1 MATRTNS
8 VPRTPKEVNEHTRL
22 LSPAGGERRYGR
34 SLTIPEINERR
45 QRSSVSSSMS
55 RRSMRVTRSS
65 WFLMLLTLSIGGLQ
79 IAWSVELSNGS
90 PYLLSL
96 GISKA
101 MLALVWVAGPVS
113 GALVQ
118 PYVGIRSDNCR
129 VSWGKRKPFMIGGGI
144 ATILSLLIL
153 GWTREICA
161 WILPDGNP
169 SLPKLTIAL
178 AVLMI
183 YVLDFSINTVQA
195 GIRAFIVDNAPP
207 HQQDAANAWAGRMT
221 GIGNVL
227 GYLSGYVDLPK
238 ILPWFGNTQFKVLCV
253 IASIALGGTL
263 ALSCGLIM
271 ERDPNEDGPPDE
283 KKNNVLAFFGQ
294 VVSSARRLPP
304 QVRKVCDTQ
313 FFAWIGWFPF
323 LFYSTTYIGEI
334 FVGRWRSDN
343 PYFHGGP
350 EGHMTPGTVTRLK
363 LHKDDVQPHYAS
375 NPNLTPEEE
384 NKLWEQATRVGTFAL
399 LIFAVV
405 ALLSNTILPV
415 FIQPAFNPTGA
426 EDNGKHHF
434 EFLRIPGLTLRR
446 LWCLS
451 HVIFAVS
458 MWSTV
463 FVTDTWGATA
473 LIAACGIPWAVT
485 LWAPFALISSDISK
499 RDAIKR
505 GFLRSTTPSIRSGA
519 DLANEDYV
527 DQAGII
533 LGLHNFAIAAPQVIA
548 TVMSSI
554 IFKLLQKPR
563 GSTGDNSM
571 GWVMRF
577 GGLAALLAAFM
588 TIRLDEEED
597 EGLEFVDSDEEE
609 DDGEV

>member
-1 MATRTNS
+1 MATRTDS
-8 VPRTPKEVNEHTRL
+8 VPRTPKEVGEHSRL
-22 LSPAGGERRYGR
+22 LSPAASERRYGR
-34 SLTIPEINERR
+34 SLTIPEVSNRR

-96 GISKA
+96 GISKS

-129 VSWGKRKPFMIGGGI
+129 ISWGKRKPFMIGGGA
-144 ATILSLLIL
+144 ATIVSLLIL
-153 GWTREICA
+153 GWTKEICA
-161 WILPDGNP
+161 WIVPKGSDA
-169 SLPKLTIAL
+169 LPKVTIGL

-183 YVLDFSINTVQA
+183 YVLDFAINTVQA

-227 GYLSGYVDLPK
+227 GYLSGYVNLPE
-238 ILPWFGNTQFKVLCV
+238 IMPWFGNTQFKVLCV
-253 IASIALGGTL
+253 IASFALGGTL

-271 ERDPNEDGPPDE
+271 ERDPNEDGPVDE
-283 KKNNVLAFFGQ
+283 KKNSVLAFFGQ
-294 VVSSARRLPP
+294 VLHSAKRLPP

-334 FVGRWRSDN
+334 YVR
-343 PYFHGGP
+343 PY
-350 EGHMTPGTVTRLK
+350 
-363 LHKDDVQPHYAS
+363 YAA
-375 NPNLTPEEE
+375 NPNLDPKEEA
-384 NKLWEQATRVGTFAL
+384 KLWEEATRVGTFAL
-399 LIFAVV
+399 LVFAVV
-405 ALLSNTILPV
+405 ALVSNTILPV
-415 FIQPAFNPTGA
+415 FIQPAFNPANA
-426 EDNGKHHF
+426 EETPAKDHLT
-434 EFLRIPGLTLRR
+434 FLRIPGLTLRR
-446 LWCLS
+446 LWCIS
-451 HVIFAVS
+451 HMIFAAS
-458 MWSTV
+458 MWSTF
-463 FVTDTWGATA
+463 FVKNTWGATA
-473 LIAACGIPWAVT
+473 LIAACGVPWAIT

-505 GFLRSTTPSIRSGA
+505 GVLRSATPSIRSGVHGDYEA
-519 DLANEDYV
+519 RDDYV

-533 LGLHNFAIAAPQVIA
+533 LGLHNFAVAAPQVIA
-548 TVMSSI
+548 TVLSSI
-554 IFKLLQKPR
+554 IFKALQKPR
-563 GSTGDNSM
+563 GAEGDESM
-571 GWVMRF
+571 AWVMRF
-577 GGLAALLAAFM
+577 GGLATIFAAVMTLRLA
-588 TIRLDEEED
+588 EEVD
-597 EGLEFVDSDEEE
+597 EGLEFVDSEEEEEEE
-609 DDGEV
+609 DI

>member
-1 MATRTNS
+1 MASAVRRDS
-8 VPRTPKEVNEHTRL
+8 GPRLPKEVTEQTRL
-22 LSPAGGERRYGR
+22 LSPSGGELRYGR
-34 SLTIPEINERR
+34 SLTVPEVSQRR
-45 QRSSVSSSMS
+45 PRSSVSSSMS

-144 ATILSLLIL
+144 ATIISLLIL
-153 GWTREICA
+153 GWAKEICA
-161 WILPDGNP
+161 FILPDRSP
-169 SLPKLTIAL
+169 SLPTVTIWV

-227 GYLSGYVDLPK
+227 GYLSGYVNLPE

-263 ALSCGLIM
+263 AVSCGFIM
-271 ERDPNEDGPPDE
+271 ERDPNEDGPADE

-294 VVSSARRLPP
+294 VLHSARRLPP

-334 FVGRWRSDN
+334 
-343 PYFHGGP
+343 Y
-350 EGHMTPGTVTRLK
+350 
-363 LHKDDVQPHYAS
+363 VQPHYAA
-375 NPNLTPEEE
+375 NPNPSREEE
-384 NKLWEQATRVGTFAL
+384 HKLWEDATRVGTFAL
-399 LIFAVV
+399 LVFAVV
-405 ALLSNTILPV
+405 ALTANTVLPV
-415 FIQPAFNPTGA
+415 FIQPAFNPTNANEGA
-426 EDNGKHHF
+426 PSKHQRLVAL
-434 EFLRIPGLTLRR
+434 LRIPGLTLRR
-446 LWCLS
+446 LWCFS
-451 HVIFAVS
+451 HVIFAAS
-458 MWSTV
+458 MWSTF
-463 FVTDTWGATA
+463 FVKNTWGATA

-499 RDAIKR
+499 RDAIKH
-505 GFLRSTTPSIRSGA
+505 GVLRSSVSTTGGVG
-519 DLANEDYV
+519 DLVGEDGEDYV

-548 TVMSSI
+548 TVMSSL
-554 IFKLLQKPR
+554 IFKMLQKPR
-563 GSTGDNSM
+563 GSTDDTSM
-571 GWVMRF
+571 AWVMRF
-577 GGLAALLAAFM
+577 GGLAAVLAAVM
-588 TIRLDEEED
+588 TLRLDEEVD
-597 EGLEFVDSDEEE
+597 EGLEFVDSDEDVEE
-609 DDGEV
+609 EEV

>member
-1 MATRTNS
+1 MATRTGS
-8 VPRTPKEVNEHTRL
+8 VPRTPKDVSEHTRL
-22 LSPAGGERRYGR
+22 LSPAGGDRRYGR
-34 SLTIPEINERR
+34 SLTIPEVNNRR

-96 GISKA
+96 GISKS
-101 MLALVWVAGPVS
+101 MLALVWVAGPIS

-144 ATILSLLIL
+144 ATIISLLIL
-153 GWTREICA
+153 GWTKVICA
-161 WILPDGNP
+161 WILPADSP
-169 SLPKLTIAL
+169 ALPKLTIAL
-178 AVLMI
+178 AVTMI

-227 GYLSGYVDLPK
+227 GYLSGYVNLPE
-238 ILPWFGNTQFKVLCV
+238 IMPWFGNTQFKVLCV
-253 IASIALGGTL
+253 IASVALGGTL
-263 ALSCGLIM
+263 AISCSLIM
-271 ERDPNEDGPPDE
+271 ERDPNEDGPADE

-294 VVSSARRLPP
+294 VLSSARRLPP

-334 FVGRWRSDN
+334 YVE
-343 PYFHGGP
+343 PY
-350 EGHMTPGTVTRLK
+350 
-363 LHKDDVQPHYAS
+363 YAA
-375 NPNLTPEEE
+375 NPNLTPAEE
-384 NKLWEQATRVGTFAL
+384 NRLWEEATRIGTFAL
-399 LIFAVV
+399 LVFAVV

-415 FIQPAFNPTGA
+415 FIQPAFNPAGA
-426 EDNGKHHF
+426 DNEGAKHHLD
-434 EFLRIPGLTLRR
+434 FLRIPGLTLRR
-446 LWCLS
+446 LWCFS

-458 MWSTV
+458 MWSTFWV
-463 FVTDTWGATA
+463 KDTWGATA

-505 GFLRSTTPSIRSGA
+505 GFLRSATPSIRSGV
-519 DLANEDYV
+519 DLDNEDYV

-554 IFKLLQKPR
+554 IFRLLQKPR
-563 GSTGDNSM
+563 GETGDTSM

-577 GGLAALLAAFM
+577 GGMAALLAAAM
-588 TIRLDEEED
+588 TIRLDEEVD
-597 EGLEFVDSDEEE
+597 EGLEFVDSSEEE
-609 DDGEV
+609 DDDGEV

>member
-1 MATRTNS
+1 MASAARGGS
-8 VPRTPKEVNEHTRL
+8 VPKAPKEVTEQSRL
-22 LSPAGGERRYGR
+22 LSPAGGDRRYGR
-34 SLTIPEINERR
+34 SLTINDTGPRR

-129 VSWGKRKPFMIGGGI
+129 IPWGKRKPFMIGGGI
-144 ATILSLLIL
+144 ATIISLLIL
-153 GWTREICA
+153 GWTKEICA
-161 WILPDGNP
+161 FALPKGSP
-169 SLPKLTIAL
+169 SLPTVTIWL
-178 AVLMI
+178 AVTMI

-227 GYLSGYVDLPK
+227 GYLSGYVNLPE

-253 IASIALGGTL
+253 IASVALGGTL
-263 ALSCGLIM
+263 AVSCGFIM
-271 ERDPNEDGPPDE
+271 ERDPNEDGPADE

-294 VVSSARRLPP
+294 VLHSARRLPP
-304 QVRKVCDTQ
+304 QVRRVCDTQ

-334 FVGRWRSDN
+334 
-343 PYFHGGP
+343 Y
-350 EGHMTPGTVTRLK
+350 
-363 LHKDDVQPHYAS
+363 VQPHYAA
-375 NPNLTPEEE
+375 NPNLSKEEE
-384 NKLWEQATRVGTFAL
+384 RKLWEEATRVGTFAL

-405 ALLSNTILPV
+405 ALTANTVLPI
-415 FIQPAFNPTGA
+415 FIQPAFNPANADDSGA
-426 EDNGKHHF
+426 NSKHQRIVAF
-434 EFLRIPGLTLRR
+434 FRIPGLTLRR
-446 LWCLS
+446 LWCFS
-451 HVIFAVS
+451 HVIFAAS
-458 MWSTV
+458 MWSTF
-463 FVTDTWGATA
+463 FVKDTWGATA

-485 LWAPFALISSDISK
+485 LWAPFALISADISK

-505 GFLRSTTPSIRSGA
+505 GFLRSSVSTTGGIGEIGGE
-519 DLANEDYV
+519 EDYV

-548 TVMSSI
+548 TVMSSL

-563 GSTGDNSM
+563 GSTDDTSM
-571 GWVMRF
+571 AWVMRF
-577 GGLAALLAAFM
+577 GGLAAVLAAVM
-588 TIRLDEEED
+588 TVRLDEEVD
-597 EGLEFVDSDEEE
+597 EGLEFVDSDEDVEE
-609 DDGEV
+609 EV

>member
-1 MATRTNS
+1 MATRTDS
-8 VPRTPKEVNEHTRL
+8 VPRTPKDIGEHTRL
-22 LSPAGGERRYGR
+22 LSPAGRHGR
-34 SLTIPEINERR
+34 SLTIPEVNDRR

-96 GISKA
+96 GISKS

-129 VSWGKRKPFMIGGGI
+129 VPWGKRKPFMIGGGA

-153 GWTREICA
+153 GWTKEICA
-161 WILPDGNP
+161 WILPDGSP
-169 SLPKLTIAL
+169 SLPNVTIAL
-178 AVLMI
+178 AVTMI

-207 HQQDAANAWAGRMT
+207 HQQDSANAWAGRMT

-227 GYLSGYVDLPK
+227 GYLSGYVNLPE
-238 ILPWFGNTQFKVLCV
+238 IVPFLGNTQFKVLCV
-253 IASIALGGTL
+253 IASFALGGTL

-271 ERDPNEDGPPDE
+271 ERDPNEDGPADE

-294 VVSSARRLPP
+294 VLHSARRLPP

-334 FVGRWRSDN
+334 YVE
-343 PYFHGGP
+343 PY
-350 EGHMTPGTVTRLK
+350 
-363 LHKDDVQPHYAS
+363 YAN
-375 NPNLTPEEE
+375 NPNLSPEQEA
-384 NKLWEQATRVGTFAL
+384 KLWEEATRIGTFAL
-399 LIFAVV
+399 LVFAVV
-405 ALLSNTILPV
+405 ALFSNTVLPV
-415 FIQPAFNPTGA
+415 FIQPAFNPVGA
-426 EDNGKHHF
+426 DDQGSKPHF
-434 EFLRIPGLTLRR
+434 QFLQIPGLTLRR
-446 LWCLS
+446 LWCIS
-451 HVIFAVS
+451 HVIFAAS
-458 MWSTV
+458 MWSTF
-463 FVTDTWGATA
+463 FVKNTWGATA
-473 LIAACGIPWAVT
+473 LIAACGVPWAIT

-505 GFLRSTTPSIRSGA
+505 GFLRSATPSIRSGA
-519 DLANEDYV
+519 DLENEDYV

-548 TVMSSI
+548 TIMSSI
-554 IFKLLQKPR
+554 IFRMLQKPR
-563 GSTGDNSM
+563 GETGDTSM

-577 GGLAALLAAFM
+577 GGMAAVLAALM
-588 TIRLDEEED
+588 TLRLDEEVD
-597 EGLEFVDSDEEE
+597 EGLEFVDSSEEE

>member
-1 MATRTNS
+1 MIS
-8 VPRTPKEVNEHTRL
+8 D
-22 LSPAGGERRYGR
+22 Y
-34 SLTIPEINERR
+34 
-45 QRSSVSSSMS
+45 Q
-55 RRSMRVTRSS
+55 
-65 WFLMLLTLSIGGLQ
+65 
-79 IAWSVELSNGS
+79 

-96 GISKA
+96 GISKS

-129 VSWGKRKPFMIGGGI
+129 VPWGKRKPFMIGGGI
-144 ATILSLLIL
+144 ATMASLLIL
-153 GWTREICA
+153 GWTKEICA
-161 WILPDGNP
+161 WILPDGSP
-169 SLPKLTIAL
+169 SLPGLTIAL
-178 AVLMI
+178 AVTMI

-227 GYLSGYVDLPK
+227 GYLSGYVNLPA

-253 IASIALGGTL
+253 IASFALGGTL

-271 ERDPNEDGPPDE
+271 ERDPNEDGPADE
-283 KKNNVLAFFGQ
+283 KKNNVMAFFGQ
-294 VVSSARRLPP
+294 VLNSAKRLPP

-334 FVGRWRSDN
+334 
-343 PYFHGGP
+343 Y
-350 EGHMTPGTVTRLK
+350 
-363 LHKDDVQPHYAS
+363 VQPHYAA
-375 NPNLTPEEE
+375 NPNLTPKEEE
-384 NKLWEQATRVGTFAL
+384 QLWEEATRVGTFAL
-399 LIFAVV
+399 LVFAVV
-405 ALLSNTILPV
+405 ALFSNTVLPV
-415 FIQPAFNPTGA
+415 FIQPSFNPTNPDDTGSKNHLA
-426 EDNGKHHF
+426 I
-434 EFLRIPGLTLRR
+434 LQIPGLSLRR
-446 LWCLS
+446 LWGLS

-458 MWSTV
+458 MWSTF
-463 FVTDTWGATA
+463 FVKNTWGATA
-473 LIAACGIPWAVT
+473 LIAACGVPWAVT

-505 GFLRSTTPSIRSGA
+505 GFLRSATPSIRSGA
-519 DLANEDYV
+519 GGEFGDEDYV

-548 TVMSSI
+548 TIMSSL

-563 GSTGDNSM
+563 GATGDTSM
-571 GWVMRF
+571 AWVMRF
-577 GGLAALLAAFM
+577 GGMAALLAAGM
-588 TIRLDEEED
+588 TMRLDEDVD
-597 EGLEFVDSDEEE
+597 EGLEFVESSDEEE
-609 DDGEV
+609 EV

>member
-1 MATRTNS
+1 MATADS
-8 VPRTPKEVNEHTRL
+8 VTRSPKDANEHTRL
-22 LSPAGGERRYGR
+22 LSPAGGRHGR
-34 SLTIPEINERR
+34 SLTIPEVNERR
-45 QRSSVSSSMS
+45 QRSSVSSSIS

-96 GISKA
+96 GISKS

-129 VSWGKRKPFMIGGGI
+129 VPWGKRKPFMIGGGI
-144 ATILSLLIL
+144 ATIISLLIL
-153 GWTREICA
+153 GWTKEICA
-161 WILPDGNP
+161 WILPDGSP
-169 SLPKLTIAL
+169 ALPNLTIGL

-183 YVLDFSINTVQA
+183 YVLDFAINTVQA

-227 GYLSGYVDLPK
+227 GYLSGYVNLPQ
-238 ILPWFGNTQFKVLCV
+238 IMPWFGDTQFKVLCV
-253 IASIALGGTL
+253 IASFALGGTL
-263 ALSCGLIM
+263 AISCGLIM
-271 ERDPNEDGPPDE
+271 ERDPNEDGPPDD
-283 KKNNVLAFFGQ
+283 KKNSLLAFFGQ
-294 VVSSARRLPP
+294 VLHSARRLPP

-334 FVGRWRSDN
+334 YV
-343 PYFHGGP
+343 
-350 EGHMTPGTVTRLK
+350 E
-363 LHKDDVQPHYAS
+363 PHYAA
-375 NPNLTPEEE
+375 NPNLSEDDERM
-384 NKLWEQATRVGTFAL
+384 LWEEATRVGTFAL

-415 FIQPAFNPTGA
+415 FIQPAFNPAGA
-426 EDNGKHHF
+426 DDGGAVKSRF
-434 EFLRIPGLTLRR
+434 SLRIPGLSLRR
-446 LWCLS
+446 LWCFS
-451 HVIFAVS
+451 HIVFAAS
-458 MWSTV
+458 MWSTF
-463 FVTDTWGATA
+463 FVKDTWGATA
-473 LIAACGIPWAVT
+473 LIAACGVPWAVT

-505 GFLRSTTPSIRSGA
+505 GFLRSNSIASGVEGA
-519 DLANEDYV
+519 PGEGDNYV

-533 LGLHNFAIAAPQVIA
+533 LGLHNFAVAAPQVIA
-548 TVMSSI
+548 TVMSSF
-554 IFKLLQKPR
+554 IFRLLQKPR
-563 GSTGDNSM
+563 GSTGDTSM
-571 GWVMRF
+571 AWVMRF
-577 GGLAALLAAFM
+577 GGLAAVLAAVI
-588 TIRLDEEED
+588 TLRLDEDQD
-597 EGLEFVDSDEEE
+597 EGLEFVDSSDEE
-609 DDGEV
+609 DGDV